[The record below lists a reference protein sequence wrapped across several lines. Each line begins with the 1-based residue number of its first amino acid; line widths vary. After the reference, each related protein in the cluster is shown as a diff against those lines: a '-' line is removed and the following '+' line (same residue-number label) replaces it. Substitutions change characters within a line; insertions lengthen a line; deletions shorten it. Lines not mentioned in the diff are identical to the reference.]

1 MRSIS
6 LLILSTIL
14 STGLLAQT
22 TFVYV
27 DVSGN
32 LDRDVLKSELKSKV
46 NIPDEFIYFISNDNA
61 PFIGN
66 NYAKFLT
73 DINELS
79 MIKPSTPIT
88 FKEIDTLITYFD
100 KLTTPIILSFYFD
113 YQYAKS
119 AGIQSLVE
127 RLLISNEWLNKNGL
141 KKGVQVKLYF
151 QQSEQLTHQ
160 QINEITNNGKYEV
173 IIY

>member
-6 LLILSTIL
+6 LLILTIL

-22 TFVYV
+22 SFVYV

-46 NIPDEFIYFISNDNA
+46 NTTDEFLYFISNDNA
-61 PFIGN
+61 PFISN
-66 NYAKFLT
+66 SYAKLLT

-100 KLTTPIILSFYFD
+100 KLTTSIILSFYFD